1 MSHQLVIDLLY
12 KDVTIEY
19 DDCWEESIIDA
30 HMNIALSSYETG
42 DDGAGYG
49 SADLLSRLAL
59 NEEAKTHFRNIAYF
73 YLAGFAGEWGR
84 MFK

>member
-1 MSHQLVIDLLY
+1 MSHQLVVDLLY
-12 KDVTIEY
+12 KDIEIEY
-19 DDCWEESIIDA
+19 DDSWEERIIEE
-30 HMNIALSSYETG
+30 HMDIAIGSYEKG
-42 DDGAGYG
+42 EDGAGYG
-49 SADLLSRLAL
+49 SADFLSRVAE